1 MWYSCKVSREK
12 LFAWPVVIAIGVIF
26 ILSNAVWLAPFMRDV
41 EQSAVQYQAEVARR
55 VALRA
60 DFFLEKKLRE
70 MGGLALD
77 ILETGTDKKKTDII
91 IGKFLARHP
100 DFIAASLIPTTSEY
114 GEYVVSPVMPMAGR
128 KVIRITAPL
137 PYTDFSLDMVV
148 TIGDVIAEMASERVG
163 VLGRLYAVDAKGGI
177 VFHEYEGVTDIDV
190 EGARSFMGADAALP
204 SGGSGTYV
212 NEAGDEVLGVA
223 LRATGIGWT
232 VVAEDPLTEAWA
244 NKYNAIALAVILMVM
259 GVIFVIILIINFKK
273 IMAIAVREETLHKAK
288 SDYISLLA
296 HQLRSP
302 LTGTKWN
309 IKTLLD
315 GDWGKLNEKQKHFLS
330 RSYETNEQMIKLVND
345 LLNITRIEEGRY
357 NFMPRKTDVLALVA
371 HVADSFR
378 DEARHAG
385 VKLTVE
391 KQRTKLRMPLVP
403 LDAEKIEMA
412 IGNLIDNAIRYNK
425 PKGSV
430 TVSVVREVHVVKIRV
445 VDTGVGIPAQQKAQI
460 FSRFFRGDNVVKM
473 QVQGF
478 GLGLYIVKNII
489 ERHRGTI
496 EVESKEN
503 EGAAFTITLPLR

>member
-1 MWYSCKVSREK
+1 
-12 LFAWPVVIAIGVIF
+12 
-26 ILSNAVWLAPFMRDV
+26 MRDV
-41 EQSAVQYQAEVARR
+41 EQSAVRYQAEIARR

-77 ILETGTDKKKTDII
+77 ILESGMGKIKTDPII
-91 IGKFLARHP
+91 EKFLERHP
-100 DFIAASLIPTTSEY
+100 DFVAVSLVPTVSSD
-114 GEYVVSPVMPMAGR
+114 GEYIVSPVILMAGR
-128 KVIRITAPL
+128 KVVRITAPL
-137 PYTDFSLDMVV
+137 PYTNFSLDAVV

-163 VLGRLYAVDAKGGI
+163 DLGRLYAVDADGTI
-177 VFHEYEGVTDIDV
+177 VFHEYEGVTHINAL
-190 EGARSFMGADAALP
+190 GARSFMGAPAMTP
-204 SGGSGTYV
+204 SGGSGIYT

-223 LRATGIGWT
+223 LRAGGIGWT

-244 NKYNAIALAVILMVM
+244 NKYNAIALAVILIVI
-259 GVIFVIILIINFKK
+259 GVIFVIILIVNFKK

-296 HQLRSP
+296 HRLRTP

-315 GDWGKLNEKQKHFLS
+315 GDWGRLKEKQKRFLA

-357 NFMPRKTDVLALVA
+357 DFTPRKTDVLALVA
-371 HVADSFR
+371 RVADSFR

-385 VKLTVE
+385 VKLLV
-391 KQRTKLRMPLVP
+391 KKPRTKARIPMVL
-403 LDAEKIEMA
+403 LDAEKIEIA
-412 IGNLIDNAIRYNK
+412 LGNLIDNAIRYNR

-430 TVSVVREVHVVKIRV
+430 TVSVAREVYVVKIRV
-445 VDTGVGIPAQQKAQI
+445 SDTGVGIPARQKAQI
-460 FSRFFRGDNVVKM
+460 FSRFFRGENVVKM

-489 ERHRGTI
+489 ERHGGTI
-496 EVESKEN
+496 TVESKEN